1 MLPSVHFIVSL
12 FLAVILY
19 PIFGWIVGV
28 ILIGGFFIDVD
39 HYLLYLFKKKD
50 YSLRNAYFYF
60 RNNDCSLILKKDIF
74 IFHTIESIVI
84 LSALSFYSELFLLI
98 NLGVVFHLVMDWID
112 EAKICGNIKNPSIL
126 IWLFNIKKNKK

>member
-74 IFHTIESIVI
+74 IFP
-84 LSALSFYSELFLLI
+84 L
-98 NLGVVFHLVMDWID
+98 
-112 EAKICGNIKNPSIL
+112 
-126 IWLFNIKKNKK
+126 